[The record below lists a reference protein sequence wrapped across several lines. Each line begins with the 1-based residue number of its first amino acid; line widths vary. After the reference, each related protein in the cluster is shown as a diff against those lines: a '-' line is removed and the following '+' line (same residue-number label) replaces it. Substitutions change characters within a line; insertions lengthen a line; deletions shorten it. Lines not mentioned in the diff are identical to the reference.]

1 MDILSMGNMAHVS
14 VHRPSWLVIL
24 CMTTEKI
31 PHRGASGHE
40 RMVRP
45 RSGLALNR
53 EKRLLLETSTAKRN
67 PFRMV
72 AMIDRR

>member
-53 EKRLLLETSTAKRN
+53 EKRLLETSTAKRN
-67 PFRMV
+67 TFRMV
-72 AMIDRR
+72 AMIDCR